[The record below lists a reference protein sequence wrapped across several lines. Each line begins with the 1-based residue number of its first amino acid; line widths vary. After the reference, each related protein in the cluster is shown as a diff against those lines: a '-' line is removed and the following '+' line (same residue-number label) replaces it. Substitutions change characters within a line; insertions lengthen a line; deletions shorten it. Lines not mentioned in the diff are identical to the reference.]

1 MHTRNLFPAAETF
14 AGSADKPQLR
24 GVDFV
29 EFHVGN
35 TMQAAFFYQT
45 AFGFAPIGRA
55 GLETGLRDRTS
66 IVLGQQ
72 QARFVLT
79 GALQADHPIS
89 EAVRQHGDYVKD
101 VAFAVDDAAAA
112 FGYAVDHGAMPVSEP
127 IVLEDEQGRVVR
139 ASIQGGGDLVH
150 TLIEREDYSGA
161 FAPGFQTIGSG
172 TVPQESPFTC
182 VDHVAFSVERG
193 TLDQWA
199 DLYIN
204 GLGFEQVFQDSTT
217 TEYSSMRSKVVQCG
231 EIRFT
236 LLEPAEGR
244 RKSQIEEYLSYHGGS
259 GAQHV
264 ALLTQDIIAAVRQLK
279 AAGVEFLRAPG
290 TYYEMLP
297 DRIGTFDEDLASL
310 RDLGILLD
318 RDEWGYLL
326 QIFSKPVQSRPT
338 MFLELIQRK
347 QARGFGAGNIRA
359 LFQAVEREQLLR
371 GNL

>member
-1 MHTRNLFPAAETF
+1 MHTRNLSK
-14 AGSADKPQLR
+14 SADTLVRSDDKPQLR

-35 TMQAAFFYQT
+35 TMQAAFFYQA
-45 AFGFAPIGRA
+45 AFGFASLGRA

-79 GALQADHPIS
+79 GALHADHPIS
-89 EAVRQHGDYVKD
+89 EAIRRHGDYVKD
-101 VAFAVDDAAAA
+101 VAFSVDDAAAA
-112 FGYAVDHGAMPVSEP
+112 FAYAIDHGAVPVSEP
-127 IVLEDEQGRVVR
+127 EVLEDEHGRVVR

-150 TLIEREDYSGA
+150 TLIEREEYSGA
-161 FAPGFQTIGSG
+161 FMPGFQPLG
-172 TVPQESPFTC
+172 TGAAPQVSPFEC

-199 DLYIN
+199 ELYIN

-236 LLEPAEGR
+236 LLEPGEGR

-279 AAGVEFLRAPG
+279 KAGVEFLKAPG

-297 DRIGTFDEDLASL
+297 DRIGSFDEDVAAL
-310 RDLGILLD
+310 RELGILLD

-326 QIFSKPVQSRPT
+326 QIFSKPVHSRPT
-338 MFLELIQRK
+338 MFLEIIQRK

-359 LFQAVEREQLLR
+359 LFQAVEREQTLR